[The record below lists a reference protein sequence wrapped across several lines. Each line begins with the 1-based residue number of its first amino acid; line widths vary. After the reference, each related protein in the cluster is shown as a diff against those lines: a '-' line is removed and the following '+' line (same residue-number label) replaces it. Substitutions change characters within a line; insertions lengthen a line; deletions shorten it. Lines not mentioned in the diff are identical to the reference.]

1 MKNHSLIARRAVLF
15 WVALGLAAQ
24 EALVGQSLVAVSF
37 YSAKYDGRRTT
48 SGERFS
54 SNKLTAAHL
63 TLPLGTHVRLTNPV
77 NGKSVEVV
85 VNDRGPHVGGREI
98 SVTRRAA
105 LELGIVREGV
115 GHVRMQVLP

>member
-1 MKNHSLIARRAVLF
+1 MRLL
-15 WVALGLAAQ
+15 VAAALAISMAAQ
-24 EALVGQSLVAVSF
+24 DAKPLVAVSF
-37 YSAKYDGRRTT
+37 YSASYDGRRTT

-63 TLPLGTHVRLTNPV
+63 TLPLGTHVRLTNPA

-85 VNDRGPHVGGREI
+85 VNDRGPHVAGREI

-105 LELGIVREGV
+105 QELGIIRQGV
-115 GHVRMQVLP
+115 GHLQMEVLP